1 MSEDQHD
8 HPLYQQRSQPAQ
20 PAIPRKRP
28 PQPIADKPLLTYLL
42 AALLVAIFLA
52 GWLLPELG
60 TQLLVGGALIP
71 AAVTEGGQVY
81 RLFTAMF
88 LHASPPHIFFNAYA
102 LYLFGSAMETLFG
115 RTRLLLIYLLGG
127 LSGSLLSLAL
137 GGQAGWSVGASGAVF
152 ALFTAQAL
160 HLYQHRSLY
169 VDVRGKLRHMLF
181 LIGINLVIGFL
192 PGSRIDNWGH
202 IGGMLGGLL
211 LAWRVA
217 PRFPPLPMPLRSLRD
232 LARTDT
238 NPLRLQAPFVL
249 LYCGGLIAI
258 TALVIFLRAA

>member
-1 MSEDQHD
+1 MSEDKRD
-8 HPLYQQRSQPAQ
+8 HPLYQQRSQPAN
-20 PAIPRKRP
+20 ARKAP
-28 PQPIADKPLLTYLL
+28 PQLRAERPLLTYLL
-42 AALLVAIFLA
+42 VALLVAIYLA

-60 TQLLVGGALIP
+60 RQLLLQGALIP
-71 AAVTEGGQVY
+71 TAIIEGGQVY

-88 LHASPPHIFFNAYA
+88 LHASPGHIFFNAYA
-102 LYLFGSAMETLFG
+102 LYIFGSGLETLFG
-115 RTRLLLIYLLGG
+115 RRRLLLIYLLGG

-137 GGQAGWSVGASGAVF
+137 GGLVGWSVGASGAVF

-160 HLYQHRSLY
+160 HLHLHRALY
-169 VDVRGKLRHMLF
+169 VNVRGKLRHMLF
-181 LIGINLVIGFL
+181 IIGINLVLGFM

-217 PRFPPLPMPLRSLRD
+217 PRFPPLRMPLRSLRD

-238 NPLRLQAPFVL
+238 NPLRLQAPFVV
-249 LYCGGLIAI
+249 LYCGGLIALI
-258 TALVIFLRAA
+258 ALVIFVRVV

>member
-1 MSEDQHD
+1 MSKDKRD
-8 HPLYQQRSQPAQ
+8 HPLYQQRSL
-20 PAIPRKRP
+20 P
-28 PQPIADKPLLTYLL
+28 PQPEPRKPPPQLRAEKPLLTYLL
-42 AALLVAIFLA
+42 VGLLVLIYLA

-60 TQLLVGGALIP
+60 TQLLVQGALIP
-71 AAVTEGGQVY
+71 TAVIEGGQVY

-88 LHASPPHIFFNAYA
+88 LHASPGHIFFNAYA
-102 LYLFGSAMETLFG
+102 LYVFGSGMETIFG
-115 RTRLLLIYLLGG
+115 RARLLLIYLLGG

-160 HLYQHRSLY
+160 HLHQHRALY

-181 LIGINLVIGFL
+181 IIGINLLLGIL

-211 LAWRVA
+211 LAWRIA
-217 PRFPPLPMPLRSLRD
+217 PRFPPLRLPLRSLKD
-232 LARTDT
+232 LARSDA
-238 NPLRLQAPFVL
+238 NPLRLHAPFLV
-249 LYCGGLIAI
+249 LYCGGLIAL
-258 TALVIFLRAA
+258 TALVIFVHAA